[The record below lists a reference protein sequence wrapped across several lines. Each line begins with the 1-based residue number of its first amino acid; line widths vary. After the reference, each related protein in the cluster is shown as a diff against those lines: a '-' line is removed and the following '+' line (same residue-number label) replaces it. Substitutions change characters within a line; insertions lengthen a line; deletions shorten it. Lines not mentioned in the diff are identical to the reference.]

1 MKETD
6 TVPFEAIPAKATSEN
21 EVFNTSTL
29 SPSPSLLT
37 IAGVCSVILAA
48 VGAYWRRVRAPSPE
62 EYVPFAADPHNSQLA
77 MAAVSGKKQQDV
89 VISPSYNLAAGTA
102 GLAALL
108 AALPGSGVAD
118 VPAGIA
124 ALLATLFGVQAGR
137 VKFCFDSQA
146 LELKIGDDLENSGEN
161 IVVGGANRW
170 AYRSFVNWDIFPNR
184 QFPILVYFKEN
195 QTPEEK
201 WAEGPGAL
209 DKVGGGQLHFFPAVC
224 NVEEICEQFES
235 RGCAK
240 VR

>member
-1 MKETD
+1 MGPCSDFSPPLAQERRQ
-6 TVPFEAIPAKATSEN
+6 FLRAGN
-21 EVFNTSTL
+21 CTL
-29 SPSPSLLT
+29 FL
-37 IAGVCSVILAA
+37 
-48 VGAYWRRVRAPSPE
+48 
-62 EYVPFAADPHNSQLA
+62 QLA

-195 QTPEEK
+195 QV
-201 WAEGPGAL
+201 WFCL
-209 DKVGGGQLHFFPAVC
+209 W
-224 NVEEICEQFES
+224 S
-235 RGCAK
+235 
-240 VR
+240 